1 MKSTSDFD
9 ILSFPNNLQLE
20 IKNSIIPTCDKY
32 SNQSHPNSNKK
43 YKIKNKIQTDS
54 NEKSPSSVMTV
65 KILKNVK
72 YAQERVFLESNN
84 SGMTFLQNQSI
95 LEKIKLTSNLQT
107 IPNILEC
114 NEEVGKIHQDS
125 QMKNL
130 TPGTKRK

>member
-20 IKNSIIPTCDKY
+20 IKNSIIPSCEKF
-32 SNQSHPNSNKK
+32 SNQSNPNSYQK
-43 YKIKNKIQTDS
+43 YKIKNKIQTDP

-84 SGMTFLQNQSI
+84 SGMTFVQNQSI
-95 LEKIKLTSNLQT
+95 LEKIKLTSNMQT
-107 IPNILEC
+107 IPKILEY

-125 QMKNL
+125 QVKNL
-130 TPGTKRK
+130 IPGMKRK